1 MIYVHK
7 VRWEIDEAVAIVNLY
22 YKYKNNEISDLETE
36 LRIISKMLNKRADIL
51 EIKHDDKFRNY
62 TGVKM
67 IFYNVN
73 YVDSNGEEGLS
84 CASKMI
90 YEAVD
95 MYKNNYGDFQK
106 VLNDFENKYSVD

>member
-62 TGVKM
+62 IGVKM

-84 CASKMI
+84 GASKMI